1 MTETKGEVSVMASFL
16 DNLRSMVGMKP
27 RDGEPKKRKEQPGR
41 VGAFAALSV
50 QLLAC
55 EDEAQRA

>member
-27 RDGEPKKRKEQPGR
+27 KDGEPKKKQEQHDR
-41 VGAFAALSV
+41 IGAFAALN
-50 QLLAC
+50 A
-55 EDEAQRA
+55 